1 MLFGYKLLIDCYE
14 KVLNYGGGHA
24 ILESEV
30 EDNILSQN
38 VAFNHYSDNQ
48 SPYGIINQADGI
60 TS

>member
-30 EDNILSQN
+30 EDNILSQTVVFKIN
-38 VAFNHYSDNQ
+38 DN
-48 SPYGIINQADGI
+48 YYVDWIIR
-60 TS
+60 